1 MQQTF
6 FSSDKI
12 RVYTVEE
19 AAALLHISLREVR
32 RMIRSR
38 EIDTFRLGRKHSLL
52 RIADFSLKLY
62 RHRTC
67 RRNTLPFSNFSL

>member
-1 MQQTF
+1 MMQQTF

-52 RIADFSLKLY
+52 RIADFSLMEFIRK
-62 RHRTC
+62 RIEEEK
-67 RRNTLPFSNFSL
+67 NSVKS